1 MPKTATLYCNEQEGV
16 YMEVL
21 ELPDDKFSLTIS
33 QDMSSTAPNHVVLTK
48 DQWDLLNEVRKE
60 KRDG

>member
-1 MPKTATLYCNEQEGV
+1 MKSIRLDCNEQENV

-33 QDMSSTAPNHVVLTK
+33 QDISSTAPNHVVLTQ

-60 KRDG
+60 KK